1 MNHDQR
7 KVNDK
12 RIKAGRGQA
21 VTNENMFRV
30 YAAVTLGN
38 FFWGISNILTR
49 IAVSVAD
56 PEILLTFRFLTAFV
70 ILSVMMLVKKE
81 RFSIHKSVFPALV
94 LMAVTEPL
102 IYFGEGYGIKL
113 SNASFAS
120 MITATT
126 PISSIAFAALL
137 LKEYPTR
144 RQIFYSLV
152 AVVGILLITAQGQQM
167 GYVHPVGAV
176 ILILAVIIT
185 GLYRTANRKAAEG
198 FSTLQRTWAVFLVC
212 MITFTLTSLIRNHGD
227 LSVYTDALSH
237 PEFVA
242 SFVLLAVLSSAAAHV
257 LVNYGYKYLSVL
269 SVSIFAILQNVI
281 GIFAGILILHE
292 PATPTILIGSAMIIL
307 SIYMVN
313 RA

>member
-1 MNHDQR
+1 M
-7 KVNDK
+7 KEK
-12 RIKAGRGQA
+12 LFK
-21 VTNENMFRV
+21 V

-38 FFWGISNILTR
+38 FFWGISNVLTR
-49 IAVSVAD
+49 TAIGVAD
-56 PEILLTFRFLTAFV
+56 PEILLTCRFVTAFL

-81 RFSIHKSVFPALV
+81 RFSIRNSVFPALV
-94 LMAVTEPL
+94 LMALTEPL
-102 IYFGEGYGIKL
+102 IYFGESYGIKY

-137 LKEYPTR
+137 LKEYPTK

-152 AVVGILLITAQGQQM
+152 AVAGILLITAQGQQM
-167 GYVHPVGAV
+167 GYVHPLGAV
-176 ILILAVIIT
+176 ILILAVIVT
-185 GLYRTANRKAAEG
+185 GFYRTVNRKAAEG
-198 FSTLQRTWAVFLVC
+198 YNSLQRTWAVFLVC
-212 MITFTLTSLIRNHGD
+212 AVLFTLTSLIRNRGD

-237 PEFVA
+237 PEFVM
-242 SFVLLAVLSSAAAHV
+242 SFVMLAVFSSAAAHV

-292 PATPTILIGSAMIIL
+292 PATPTILIVSAMIIL

-313 RA
+313 RVDDKEETAGPGESGS